1 MSATLHPRAAFV
13 QAELTRSGLD
23 CQVIEMPDSTRTAQ
37 EAADAIVTTIAQIV
51 KSLVFRGKS
60 SGQAVLA
67 LVSGSNRVSE
77 ARLAQ
82 VLGEAVEKADGD
94 FVRAQTGFAIG
105 GVPPLGHIQAL
116 RTVIDAD
123 LLQYDHIWAAAGT
136 PHAVFQ
142 LSAASLQPMTGGQVA
157 EIKQAG

>member
-1 MSATLHPRAAFV
+1 MNETLSPSAQKVQNTLHAQGFNCTV
-13 QAELTRSGLD
+13 VEL
-23 CQVIEMPDSTRTAQ
+23 PASTRTAQ
-37 EAADAIVTTIAQIV
+37 EAADACGCTLGQIV
-51 KSLVFRGKS
+51 KSLIFRGKS

>member
-1 MSATLHPRAAFV
+1 MNETLSPSAQKIQNSLRARGYDCTV
-13 QAELTRSGLD
+13 VEL
-23 CQVIEMPDSTRTAQ
+23 PASTRTAQ
-37 EAADAIVTTIAQIV
+37 EAADACGCTLGQIV
-51 KSLVFRGKS
+51 KSLIFRGKS

-67 LVSGSNRVSE
+67 LVSGANRVSE

-82 VLGEAVEKADGD
+82 VLGEAVEKANGD

-123 LLQYDHIWAAAGT
+123 LLQYDQIWAAAGT

-142 LSAASLQPMTGGQVA
+142 LSAASLQTMTGGQVA

>member
-1 MSATLHPRAAFV
+1 MNASLSPSAQKIQNSLYAQGYDCTV
-13 QAELTRSGLD
+13 VEL
-23 CQVIEMPDSTRTAQ
+23 PASTRTAQ
-37 EAADAIVTTIAQIV
+37 EAADACGCTLGQIV
-51 KSLVFRGKS
+51 KSLIFRGKS

-94 FVRAQTGFAIG
+94 FVRTQTGFAIG

-157 EIKQAG
+157 EIKQVS

>member
-1 MSATLHPRAAFV
+1 MNASLSPSAQKIQNSLYAQGYDCTV
-13 QAELTRSGLD
+13 VEL
-23 CQVIEMPDSTRTAQ
+23 PASTRTAQ
-37 EAADAIVTTIAQIV
+37 EAADACGCTLGQIV
-51 KSLVFRGKS
+51 KSLIFRGKS

-67 LVSGSNRVSE
+67 LVSGANRVSE

-123 LLQYDHIWAAAGT
+123 LLQYDQIWAAAGT

-157 EIKQAG
+157 EIKQVS